1 MVLGP
6 IIEEALSTTIMRSY
20 SSSLPDLLVFSP
32 MSLLFITLS
41 AVSLLVPVYLARRK
55 GGAGSG
61 GSWRTPNGKRRFIP
75 PPPVIS
81 STLSWISSGQAGT
94 YPTETYGGRW
104 PLSELRN

>member
-1 MVLGP
+1 MGCACAQIVRSLAGHDRGGLFCVLDTDGP
-6 IIEEALSTTIMRSY
+6 Y
-20 SSSLPDLLVFSP
+20 LL
-32 MSLLFITLS
+32 LCDWK
-41 AVSLLVPVYLARRK
+41 RRK
-55 GGAGSG
+55 LEN
-61 GSWRTPNGKRRFIP
+61 PKRKKRFIP

>member
-1 MVLGP
+1 MGCACAQIVRSLAGHDRGGLFCVLDTDGP
-6 IIEEALSTTIMRSY
+6 Y
-20 SSSLPDLLVFSP
+20 LL
-32 MSLLFITLS
+32 LCD
-41 AVSLLVPVYLARRK
+41 
-55 GGAGSG
+55 
-61 GSWRTPNGKRRFIP
+61 GKRRFIP

>member
-1 MVLGP
+1 MGCACAQIVRSLAGHDRGGLFCVLDTDGP
-6 IIEEALSTTIMRSY
+6 Y
-20 SSSLPDLLVFSP
+20 LL
-32 MSLLFITLS
+32 LCD
-41 AVSLLVPVYLARRK
+41 
-55 GGAGSG
+55 GSG

-81 STLSWISSGQAGT
+81 STLSWISSGQART

>member
-1 MVLGP
+1 MGCACAQIVRSLAGHDRGGLFCVLDTDGP
-6 IIEEALSTTIMRSY
+6 Y
-20 SSSLPDLLVFSP
+20 LL
-32 MSLLFITLS
+32 LCDGK
-41 AVSLLVPVYLARRK
+41 RRK
-55 GGAGSG
+55 LEN
-61 GSWRTPNGKRRFIP
+61 PNGKRRFIP

>member
-1 MVLGP
+1 MGCACAQIVRSLAGHDRGGLFCVLDT
-6 IIEEALSTTIMRSY
+6 EAPTCC
-20 SSSLPDLLVFSP
+20 
-32 MSLLFITLS
+32 S
-41 AVSLLVPVYLARRK
+41 AT
-55 GGAGSG
+55 GSG

>member
-1 MVLGP
+1 MGCACAQIVRSLAGHDRGGLFCVLD
-6 IIEEALSTTIMRSY
+6 T
-20 SSSLPDLLVFSP
+20 D
-32 MSLLFITLS
+32 
-41 AVSLLVPVYLARRK
+41 
-55 GGAGSG
+55 G